1 MARWFPCALAKITT
15 RFMKSLHFL
24 NIIFAWLRG
33 GKSTGLD
40 DFFFFNIS
48 RLKSLNLVLMPGA
61 KLDGY
66 RGTWAG
72 CFNSCKCFNDFTI
85 KRSKRVQCFSYPG
98 ELQYWFVFA
107 MSESYWNFNFIEQI
121 PSSHWSF
128 TIYEKQVPNTRPVG
142 KEI

>member
-1 MARWFPCALAKITT
+1 MARWFPCTLAKIAT
-15 RFMKSLHFL
+15 RFMKSLQSL
-24 NIIFAWLRG
+24 LGSAAENQQG
-33 GKSTGLD
+33 SMN
-40 DFFFFNIS
+40 FFFDIS
-48 RLKSLNLVLMPGA
+48 PLKSLNLVLMPGA

-72 CFNSCKCFNDFTI
+72 CFSSCKCFNGFTI
-85 KRSKRVQCFSYPG
+85 KSSNRVQYFSYLG

-107 MSESYWNFNFIEQI
+107 MGESYWNFNFIEQV
-121 PSSHWSF
+121 PSFEWSF

>member
-1 MARWFPCALAKITT
+1 MARWFPCTLAKIAT
-15 RFMKSLHFL
+15 RFMKSLQSL
-24 NIIFAWLRG
+24 LGSAAENQQG
-33 GKSTGLD
+33 SMN
-40 DFFFFNIS
+40 FFFDIS
-48 RLKSLNLVLMPGA
+48 PLKSLNLVLMPGA

-72 CFNSCKCFNDFTI
+72 CFSSCKCFNGFTI
-85 KRSKRVQCFSYPG
+85 KSSKRVQYFSYLG

-107 MSESYWNFNFIEQI
+107 MGESYWNFNFIEQV
-121 PSSHWSF
+121 PSFDWSF

>member
-1 MARWFPCALAKITT
+1 MARWFPCTLAKIAT
-15 RFMKSLHFL
+15 RFMKSLQSL
-24 NIIFAWLRG
+24 LGSAAENQQG
-33 GKSTGLD
+33 SMN
-40 DFFFFNIS
+40 FFFDIS
-48 RLKSLNLVLMPGA
+48 PLKSLNLVLMPGA

-72 CFNSCKCFNDFTI
+72 CFSSCKCFNGFTI
-85 KRSKRVQCFSYPG
+85 KSSKRVQYFSYLG

-107 MSESYWNFNFIEQI
+107 MGESYWNFNFIEQV
-121 PSSHWSF
+121 PSFKWSF

>member
-1 MARWFPCALAKITT
+1 MARWFPCTLAKIAT
-15 RFMKSLHFL
+15 RFMKSLQSL
-24 NIIFAWLRG
+24 LGSAAENQQG
-33 GKSTGLD
+33 SMN
-40 DFFFFNIS
+40 FFFDIS
-48 RLKSLNLVLMPGA
+48 PLKSLNLVLMPGA

-72 CFNSCKCFNDFTI
+72 CFSSCKCFNGFTI
-85 KRSKRVQCFSYPG
+85 KSSKRVQYFSYLG

-107 MSESYWNFNFIEQI
+107 MGESYWNFNFIEQV
-121 PSSHWSF
+121 PSFEWSF

>member
-1 MARWFPCALAKITT
+1 MARWFPCTLAKIAT
-15 RFMKSLHFL
+15 RFMKSLQSL
-24 NIIFAWLRG
+24 LGSAAENQQG
-33 GKSTGLD
+33 SMN
-40 DFFFFNIS
+40 FFFDIS
-48 RLKSLNLVLMPGA
+48 PLKSLNLVLMPGA

-72 CFNSCKCFNDFTI
+72 CFSSCKCFNGFTI
-85 KRSKRVQCFSYPG
+85 KSSKRVQYFSYLG

-107 MSESYWNFNFIEQI
+107 IGESYWNFNFIEQV
-121 PSSHWSF
+121 PSFEWSF

>member
-1 MARWFPCALAKITT
+1 MARWFPCTLAKIAT
-15 RFMKSLHFL
+15 RFMKSLQSL
-24 NIIFAWLRG
+24 LGSAAENQQG
-33 GKSTGLD
+33 SMN
-40 DFFFFNIS
+40 FFFDIS
-48 RLKSLNLVLMPGA
+48 PLKSLNLVLMPGA

-72 CFNSCKCFNDFTI
+72 CFSSCKCFNGFTI
-85 KRSKRVQCFSYPG
+85 KSSKRVQYFSHLG

-107 MSESYWNFNFIEQI
+107 MGESYWNFNFIEQV
-121 PSSHWSF
+121 PSFEWSF

>member
-1 MARWFPCALAKITT
+1 MARWFPCTLAKIAT
-15 RFMKSLHFL
+15 RFMKSLQSL
-24 NIIFAWLRG
+24 LGSAAENQQG
-33 GKSTGLD
+33 SMN
-40 DFFFFNIS
+40 FFFYIS
-48 RLKSLNLVLMPGA
+48 PLKSLNLVLMPGA

-72 CFNSCKCFNDFTI
+72 CFSSCKCFNGFTI
-85 KRSKRVQCFSYPG
+85 KSSKRVQYFSYLG

-107 MSESYWNFNFIEQI
+107 MGESYWNFNFIEQV
-121 PSSHWSF
+121 PSFEWSF

>member
-1 MARWFPCALAKITT
+1 
-15 RFMKSLHFL
+15 MKSLHFL

-40 DFFFFNIS
+40 DFFFFFNIS

-72 CFNSCKCFNDFTI
+72 CFNDFTI

-107 MSESYWNFNFIEQI
+107 MGESY
-121 PSSHWSF
+121 
-128 TIYEKQVPNTRPVG
+128 
-142 KEI
+142 

>member
-1 MARWFPCALAKITT
+1 MARWFPCTLAKIAT
-15 RFMKSLHFL
+15 RFMKSLQSL
-24 NIIFAWLRG
+24 LGSAAENQQG
-33 GKSTGLD
+33 SMN
-40 DFFFFNIS
+40 FFFDIS
-48 RLKSLNLVLMPGA
+48 PLKSLNLVLMPGA

-72 CFNSCKCFNDFTI
+72 CFSSCKCFNGFTI
-85 KRSKRVQCFSYPG
+85 KSSKRVQYFSYLG

-107 MSESYWNFNFIEQI
+107 MGESYWNFNFIEQV
-121 PSSHWSF
+121 PSFERSF

>member
-1 MARWFPCALAKITT
+1 MIPLCFGQNNNTFYEITAFFKHNFCLAPRWKINRARWF
-15 RFMKSLHFL
+15 
-24 NIIFAWLRG
+24 
-33 GKSTGLD
+33 
-40 DFFFFNIS
+40 FFFFNIS

-72 CFNSCKCFNDFTI
+72 CFNDFTI

-98 ELQYWFVFA
+98 ELQYWSVFA
-107 MSESYWNFNFIEQI
+107 MGESYWNFNFIEQI

>member
-1 MARWFPCALAKITT
+1 MRWFPCTLAKIAT
-15 RFMKSLHFL
+15 RFMKSLQSL
-24 NIIFAWLRG
+24 LGSAAENQQG
-33 GKSTGLD
+33 SMN
-40 DFFFFNIS
+40 FFFDIS
-48 RLKSLNLVLMPGA
+48 PLKSLNLVLMPGA

-72 CFNSCKCFNDFTI
+72 CFSSCKCFNGFTI
-85 KRSKRVQCFSYPG
+85 KSSKRVQYFSYLG

-107 MSESYWNFNFIEQI
+107 MGESYWNFNFIEQV
-121 PSSHWSF
+121 PSFEWSF